1 LIFFAPF
8 SVRGKRRK
16 STLKNTL
23 LISTLILKSLAV
35 LFSAAVII
43 SCDKK
48 MDVIKKSDILSLPSL
63 TRKNFET
70 VYTDSAKLMLILS
83 SPLMERY
90 TNGQLPYSEFRNGI
104 KVLFYDGHN
113 KPVASFTSKY
123 ARLAEDTNIWEL
135 RDSVIA
141 VNEKNERLETE
152 LLFWDQKKE
161 LVYTDRA
168 VRISSEDEIVLGIG
182 LESNPRF
189 TNWWI
194 KNVSATI
201 SI

>member
-1 LIFFAPF
+1 M
-8 SVRGKRRK
+8 
-16 STLKNTL
+16 
-23 LISTLILKSLAV
+23 ISKQILRSLAV
-35 LFSAAVII
+35 FLSAAIFF

-48 MDVIKKSDILSLPSL
+48 MDVIKKTDILSLPSL

-70 VYTDSAKLMLILS
+70 VYTDSAKLMLVLS
-83 SPLMERY
+83 SPQMERY
-90 TNGQLPYSEFRNGI
+90 TNGEKPFSEFKKGI
-104 KVLFYDGHN
+104 KVLFYDGH
-113 KPVASFTSKY
+113 KEPVASFTSKY
-123 ARLAEDTNIWEL
+123 ARLLEDTNIWEL

-168 VRISSEDEIVLGIG
+168 VRITSEDEIVLGIG

>member
-1 LIFFAPF
+1 LKTSLTILQSP
-8 SVRGKRRK
+8 GK
-16 STLKNTL
+16 SLLLL
-23 LISTLILKSLAV
+23 LIPVI
-35 LFSAAVII
+35 LFS
-43 SCDKK
+43 CGKK
-48 MDVIKKSDILSLPSL
+48 MEVIKNSDILSLPSL

-70 VYTDSAKLMLILS
+70 VYTDSAKLMLIMS
-83 SPLMERY
+83 SPQLERY
-90 TNGQLPYSEFRNGI
+90 TNGEKPYSEFKQGI
-104 KVLFYDGHN
+104 KVLFYDGH
-113 KPVASFTSKY
+113 KEPVASFTSKY

-135 RDSVIA
+135 RDSVVA

-152 LLFWDQKKE
+152 LLYWDQKKE